1 MQREVSFC
9 EASSRWH
16 SPERVV
22 LAVSICSDG
31 RADIIAPGWKMH
43 TSGNAPMLAISV
55 APAATFCAAGTGA
68 ATSRKAETICTVSG

>member
-1 MQREVSFC
+1 MQREVSFG

-22 LAVSICSDG
+22 LAVSIDSDG
-31 RADIIAPGWKMH
+31 LADIVALGWKMH
-43 TSGNAPMLAISV
+43 TSGNPPMVAISV
-55 APAATFCAAGTGA
+55 AAATFCAAGTEA